1 MRLVVSVMTLVL
13 LLGVMGFVLTNLD
26 AKTDATLWKTTYQEV
41 PLYLVVIL
49 AVLAGAV
56 YVGVIAVTEGA
67 AIRLANRRLA
77 REVQRLEN
85 EITYYRTQPSGPPRS
100 EPDELDG
107 AVPGRI
113 PSHDESASR
122 TIPTAPVYDTEDD
135 WDSEPGDDAY
145 SGGRAV

>member
-1 MRLVVSVMTLVL
+1 LVL

-26 AKTDATLWKTTYQEV
+26 AKTEATIWDTTYRDV

-49 AVLAGAV
+49 SVLAGAV

-67 AIRLANRRLA
+67 AIRLANRRLT

-85 EITYYRTQPSGPPRS
+85 EITFYRTQPSGPPRA
-100 EPDELDG
+100 EPDAMEPAGSRMRRRD
-107 AVPGRI
+107 
-113 PSHDESASR
+113 DDDASSSSV
-122 TIPTAPVYDTEDD
+122 PTAPVYDGEAD
-135 WDSEPGDDAY
+135 WSSDPDDDAY

>member
-13 LLGVMGFVLTNLD
+13 LLSVMGFVLTNLD
-26 AKTDATLWKTTYQEV
+26 AKTEATVWKTTYTDV

-67 AIRLANRRLA
+67 AIRLANRRLT
-77 REVQRLEN
+77 RELERLEN
-85 EITYYRTQPSGPPRS
+85 ELTYYRTQPSGPPRT
-100 EPDELDG
+100 EPDAIEGDDAG
-107 AVPGRI
+107 ERRD
-113 PSHDESASR
+113 DEAPPSR
-122 TIPTAPVYDTEDD
+122 TIPTAPVYDSDAD
-135 WDSEPGDDAY
+135 WNSEPGDDAY